1 MRDVDN
7 PVPTVT
13 ATNSNPTR
21 VAAAVPANW
30 RGSDEHVLSGIVWYP
45 AETNAG
51 EKDRYIGPPDAPL
64 FYAGRAAKD
73 AVLAP
78 VFGKY
83 LVIALSHGTGGSAMQ
98 MAWLGTYLAARGFH
112 CRRRQSSR
120 QQRGHRV
127 HNPRTLSKGSSEQET
142 LARSSATCSKI
153 AVLAP
158 KSILIASVRPDF
170 RMGDTA

>member
-1 MRDVDN
+1 MVSGRN
-7 PVPTVT
+7 Q
-13 ATNSNPTR
+13 
-21 VAAAVPANW
+21 
-30 RGSDEHVLSGIVWYP
+30 RGR
-45 AETNAG
+45 
-51 EKDRYIGPPDAPL
+51 KDRYIGPPDAPL

-127 HNPRTLSKGSSEQET
+127 HNAGLYRRLAASK
-142 LARSSATCSKI
+142 RH
-153 AVLAP
+153 
-158 KSILIASVRPDF
+158 
-170 RMGDTA
+170 